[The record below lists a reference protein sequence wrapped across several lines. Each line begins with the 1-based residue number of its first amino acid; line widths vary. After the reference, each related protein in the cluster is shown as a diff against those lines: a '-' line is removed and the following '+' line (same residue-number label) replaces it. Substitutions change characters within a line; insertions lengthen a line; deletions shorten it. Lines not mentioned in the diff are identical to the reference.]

1 MSLQTKRLLVS
12 STSDGFIIPALLK
25 LSVAKDIFA
34 KYNKNEFLGKN
45 ERQKKQSHIF
55 SFFPKF
61 LSLYADIKL
70 HFNKYSQNK

>member
-25 LSVAKDIFA
+25 RSVAKDIFA

-45 ERQKKQSHIF
+45 IMKDKKSN
-55 SFFPKF
+55 PKF
-61 LSLYADIKL
+61 VSLYADIKL

>member
-45 ERQKKQSHIF
+45 EMKDKKSNPTF
-55 SFFPKF
+55 FLFFPNF
-61 LSLYADIKL
+61 Y
-70 HFNKYSQNK
+70 HYMQT